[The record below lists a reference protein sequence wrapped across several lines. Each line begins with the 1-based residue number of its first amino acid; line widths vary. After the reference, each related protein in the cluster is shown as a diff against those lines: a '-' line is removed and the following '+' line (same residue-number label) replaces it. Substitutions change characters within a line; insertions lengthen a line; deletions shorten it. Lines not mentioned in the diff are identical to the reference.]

1 MLWFIIYLRFL
12 YCYSVDTSADGLTLH
27 EGIII
32 HSVVSALV
40 YYIST
45 FFILL
50 LCRYLFWWT
59 IITRG
64 YHHTLGSEC
73 FGLLI
78 STFLILLLCTSADG
92 LTLHEGIII
101 HSVVSAL
108 VYYISTFFILLLC
121 RYLCWWTNITRG
133 YHHTLTL
140 HEGIIIHSVVSALVY
155 YISTF
160 LILLLC
166 RYLCWWTNITRGYHH
181 TLGSECF
188 GLLYIYVFYTVT
200 LSIPLL
206 MD

>member
-50 LCRYLFWWT
+50 LCRYLCWWT
-59 IITRG
+59 NITRG
-64 YHHTLGSEC
+64 YHHTLGSQC
-73 FGLLI
+73 FGLLYI
-78 STFLILLLCTSADG
+78 YVFYTITLSIPLADFTRRYIMVVSASLYCYSVDTSADG
-92 LTLHEGIII
+92 LTLHEGIIT

-133 YHHTLTL
+133 YHHTL
-140 HEGIIIHSVVSALVY
+140 
-155 YISTF
+155 
-160 LILLLC
+160 
-166 RYLCWWTNITRGYHH
+166 
-181 TLGSECF
+181 GSKCF
-188 GLLYIYVFYTVT
+188 GLLYIYVFYTYTRVT
-200 LSIPLL
+200 LSIPLYSVTL

>member
-12 YCYSVDTSADGLTLH
+12 YYYSVD
-27 EGIII
+27 
-32 HSVVSALV
+32 
-40 YYIST
+40 
-45 FFILL
+45 
-50 LCRYLFWWT
+50 
-59 IITRG
+59 
-64 YHHTLGSEC
+64 
-73 FGLLI
+73 
-78 STFLILLLCTSADG
+78 TSADG

-133 YHHTLTL
+133 YHHTLGSQCFGL
-140 HEGIIIHSVVSALVY
+140 L
-155 YISTF
+155 YIYVF
-160 LILLLC
+160 ILLLC
-166 RYLCWWTNITRGYHH
+166 RYLCWWTNITRGYHHTLGSQCFGLLYIYVFNTVTLSIPLHWWTNITRWLWYHHH

>member
-1 MLWFIIYLRFL
+1 MLWFIIYLRFS
-12 YCYSVDTSADGLTLH
+12 YYYSVDTSADGLTLH

-73 FGLLI
+73 FDLLDI
-78 STFLILLLCTSADG
+78 YVFNTITLSSADG

-133 YHHTLTL
+133 YHHTL
-140 HEGIIIHSVVSALVY
+140 
-155 YISTF
+155 
-160 LILLLC
+160 
-166 RYLCWWTNITRGYHH
+166 
-181 TLGSECF
+181 GSQCF

-206 MD
+206 MDYHYTWVSSYTR